1 MAEKCCLDTRLFKTL
16 EVNPRCKQ
24 IRPRTPSFFNLCS
37 KLTQEKRKSSVAM
50 ARLKLL

>member
-1 MAEKCCLDTRLFKTL
+1 MAEKCCLEDKAFQTL